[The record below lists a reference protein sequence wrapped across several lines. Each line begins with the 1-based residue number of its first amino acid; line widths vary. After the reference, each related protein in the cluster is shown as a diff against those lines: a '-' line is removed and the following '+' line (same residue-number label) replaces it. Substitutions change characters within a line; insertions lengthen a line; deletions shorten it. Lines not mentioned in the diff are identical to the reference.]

1 MVLLLHELN
10 EDALRSIFAHVEL
23 PHLLKLTCRALR
35 ATGPK
40 RTGVGPRMIAK
51 SVASMR
57 LAHVMRFPVCWN
69 AHFTIHLAEA
79 GNLQG
84 FRWWQGVTP
93 LPDRPNRGY
102 IPANSIVLVAAA
114 RSGNLA
120 LLQWIA
126 DPSKGLRTND
136 DKKMSDELKNHSKAV
151 AMVAARHGHFH
162 ILKWIHSS
170 GHAIDYDTVNTAAE
184 WGDYDMFKWVLECG
198 GEGYHLGIGL
208 SRAISHAAG
217 GSGVRPQ
224 GEHQKIIEHLL
235 RMNATWSLST
245 FHKSAETATVEM
257 LQWMRRNGCFD
268 HYPSMTLAA
277 LARRNRCDVL
287 EWLRND
293 PIWANYKPCLKE
305 KVLWTAAHYGNLEVV
320 KWLRAQGCPWSYDE
334 VKAAAMPK
342 TLHIFRWMAA
352 NGAPIY
358 HKDVPLKG
366 LRRQLLQSPAG
377 PLIDE
382 IVPSAMWVH
391 TLMRWRKV
399 KLAVLKWRIAW
410 YWARLA
416 ARSAV

>member
-1 MVLLLHELN
+1 MVLLLHELD

-23 PHLLKLTCRALR
+23 PHLLKLTCRAMR
-35 ATGPK
+35 AAGPK

-57 LAHVMRFPVCWN
+57 LAHVMRFPLCWN
-69 AHFTIHLAEA
+69 AHFTVLLAEA

-84 FRWWQGVTP
+84 FRWWRSVTP

-102 IPANSIVLVAAA
+102 IPANCIVLVSAT

-120 LLQWIA
+120 LLQWIT
-126 DPSKGLRTND
+126 DPSTGLRDIGGAGMHVKLQEN
-136 DKKMSDELKNHSKAV
+136 SKAV

-162 ILKWIHSS
+162 ILKWIHNS
-170 GHAIDYDTVNTAAE
+170 GHAIDYDAVNMAAE

-198 GEGYHLGIGL
+198 GEGYHLGLGL
-208 SRAISHAAG
+208 SRAISFAAR
-217 GSGVRPQ
+217 GSGLRPQ

-235 RMNATWSLST
+235 RMNATWCPST
-245 FHKSAETATVEM
+245 FYKSVDSATVEM
-257 LQWMRRNGCFD
+257 LQWMKRNGCFD
-268 HYPSMTLAA
+268 HDPSITLVA

-293 PIWANYKPCLKE
+293 PTWSYYKPFLKE
-305 KVLWTAAHYGNLEVV
+305 KVLWTAAHYGNLEAV
-320 KWLRAQGCPWSYDE
+320 KWLRAQGCPWSCYE
-334 VKAAAMPK
+334 VKAAAMPEN
-342 TLHIFRWMAA
+342 LHVLRWMAA

-358 HKDVPLKG
+358 HRDVPLKG
-366 LRRQLLQSPAG
+366 LRRRLLDSPAG
-377 PLIDE
+377 PLIDAL
-382 IVPSAMWVH
+382 VPSAMWVH

-399 KLAVLKWRIAW
+399 KLAVLKWCIAW

-416 ARSAV
+416 AR